1 MNTLNTQTVKKE
13 LPVFTTILDNYR
25 ELNTYLKQVILE
37 HRQQHPETNESNVKA
52 WHSSWM
58 SHKKIQSL
66 NQL

>member
-37 HRQQHPETNESNVKA
+37 HRQQHPETNESNE
-52 WHSSWM
+52 
-58 SHKKIQSL
+58 SL
-66 NQL
+66 AFKLDVS